1 VHGSAVEITRAEGA
15 DQSVQA
21 DALYILRS
29 AEFASGPR
37 LGVNTFATKKK
48 KAFMKEK
55 YASISVSSACK
66 VSIMN
71 Y

>member
-1 VHGSAVEITRAEGA
+1 MHGSAVEITRAEGA

-48 KAFMKEK
+48 AFMKEK